1 MMYLVRQQAISYILY
16 HTSYIIHLLV
26 LDFQKFSATYQQ
38 ALLRQVVPFWL
49 KNGRDELCGG
59 YFDLLS
65 GSGEVIE
72 GDKFVTLQAQQVWAF
87 SWLYNNLDGQSAWLE
102 HARHG
107 ASFLSQFAHQD
118 SLDCYA
124 QLDRRGRPVSQS
136 ADLLPDCFTTM
147 AYAQLHRA
155 TREDEWAM
163 LAKQTFT
170 NLIER
175 RADRKAEQAQ
185 NVGGFQHVQQLSEA
199 ASLLRLALDMQPLLS
214 EETGKEATDRI
225 VHEIQH
231 EFLDRRSETLLNNV
245 LAEGAFVN
253 TPEGRRSN
261 VGLTFQTASYL
272 LDFYAASASSKN
284 TPGINSNRKLAMQV
298 AGWCLR
304 LCDQAWDETNA
315 GLNQY
320 VDFKQQA
327 SIFPDWQQKW
337 AWVQVEALT
346 ALLKSYVHTRQPD
359 CLKWFKRIHDYTF
372 QHFPDSKQTGWHL
385 VLDAYAHPLLA
396 AKAIPSVGC
405 FSLIRC
411 LTEAGTLLT
420 KLDQMKERP
429 SRAGISLNT

>member
-1 MMYLVRQQAISYILY
+1 M
-16 HTSYIIHLLV
+16 
-26 LDFQKFSATYQQ
+26 LDFQKLSATYQQ

-65 GSGEVIE
+65 ASGEVIE

-87 SWLYNNLDGQSAWLE
+87 SWLYNTLDGQPAWLE

-147 AYAQLHRA
+147 AYVQLHRA

-163 LAKQTFT
+163 LAKQAFT
-170 NLIER
+170 NLLER
-175 RADRKAEQAQ
+175 RDDRRAEQAHT
-185 NVGGFQHVQQLSEA
+185 VGGFRHIQQLSEVV
-199 ASLLRLALDMQPLLS
+199 SLLRLVLDMHPLLS
-214 EETGKEATDRI
+214 EETGKEATDLI
-225 VHEIQH
+225 VQEIQH
-231 EFLDRRSETLLNNV
+231 EFLDRRSETLLDYV
-245 LAEGAFVN
+245 LPEGAFVN
-253 TPEGRRSN
+253 TPEGRRLN

-272 LDFYAASASSKN
+272 LDFYAGSASLKN

-298 AGWCLR
+298 VGWCLR

-385 VLDAYAHPLLA
+385 VLDNYAHPLLT
-396 AKAIPSVGC
+396 AKAVPSVGC

-411 LTEAGTLLT
+411 LAETGQLLS
-420 KLDQMKERP
+420 KCESLQQKERT
-429 SRAGISLNT
+429 SRIGISLNS